1 MFKLSSIFSK
11 SARDISEAKS
21 GEGADEKTD
30 SKDFLYIDQN
40 NVWITNEGLLRD
52 EGVLFGWANSDHT
65 DKTAAIEHYFEQQKA
80 KHLTFVEL
88 AERTLSDLQSKN
100 EALKETCADIQPDE
114 FFPLLEG
121 YMFRNFAG
129 LIIGLG
135 AAYGTFFIID
145 YYLTPAFGISA
156 AIGVFLFALFSI
168 ISPISN
174 WLQLDT
180 SYSGKLKEGLLEI
193 GTPVVSALFVS
204 YIVYR
209 QTNDR
214 LYAVIIALFL
224 LFLFFFAGKL
234 ILGLIVKVTA
244 DYRELRKRYQ
254 QRRHQKA
261 VKAQRALD
269 LRSLRDTEEKLAEL
283 QMQINEAVQS
293 IRALEAEKQS
303 RIKVF
308 LSELKL
314 ARTFSDNLIKTTANG
329 N

>member
-11 SARDISEAKS
+11 SDRDIPDTRS
-21 GEGADEKTD
+21 GEGTDEKAD
-30 SKDFLYIDQN
+30 KKDFVYVDQKN
-40 NVWITNEGLLRD
+40 IWITNEGLLRD
-52 EGVLFGWANSDHT
+52 EGVLFGGANSDHT
-65 DKTAAIEHYFEQQKA
+65 DKTAAIEHYFEEQKA

-88 AERTLSDLQSKN
+88 AERSFSDLQSKN
-100 EALKETCADIQPDE
+100 EALKEKCANIQSDE

-121 YMFRNFAG
+121 YMFRNLAG
-129 LIIGLG
+129 LMVGLG

-145 YYLTPAFGISA
+145 YFLTPAFGISA

-209 QTNDR
+209 QTDDR
-214 LYAVIIALFL
+214 LYAVILALFL

-244 DYRELRKRYQ
+244 DYRELRKRYE
-254 QRRHQKA
+254 QRRRQKA
-261 VKAQRALD
+261 LKAQRADD
-269 LRSLRDTEEKLAEL
+269 LRSLRDSEEKLIEL
-283 QMQINEAVQS
+283 QKQINESVQV

-308 LSELKL
+308 LSEFKL